1 MSKSGYYLKHLSA
14 SSALIPSLL
23 HLMLRR
29 FTKKKKKIHLLS
41 KNKCK
46 EKKRKEEK
54 KTSWGCYTHW
64 AWDTLKG
71 NSGRIIQSFM
81 KSPRIVG
88 NKNLFGHWNL
98 LPGVPHNPLITV
110 EDYQQ

>member
-1 MSKSGYYLKHLSA
+1 MDLPFHRCLKA
-14 SSALIPSLL
+14 QSLGQ
-23 HLMLRR
+23 
-29 FTKKKKKIHLLS
+29 
-41 KNKCK
+41 
-46 EKKRKEEK
+46 
-54 KTSWGCYTHW
+54 KTEYTHW